1 MSYNAVVKKLRSGSG
16 KEIIDLYKK
25 DRRQFISLFKVTPEE
40 YDRLYEL
47 VEAAAKT
54 LLRKRLGSNEERKRK
69 IGGGRPFG
77 MCLYAM
83 LGMCLMLYNGNR
95 QDLVACMFRAN
106 RNAVRTSYD
115 VVSDALYL
123 CLPIPKRISL
133 SIARAT
139 TQETLLKLIPG
150 LEAIVDATNHRTT
163 NSPRRA
169 TRRRQHGRLSGPH
182 RKTQVIVNRAGLI
195 LHITHS
201 VWSRMHDKRLT
212 LREIPEHIYRALDI
226 LHRDLGFPNVKH
238 GARKIVEPIK
248 AARGRKLTD
257 EQREFNK
264 ACAAARSPV
273 ERRQGHLK
281 KCGILDKAPWSE
293 TEKFDKD
300 VQIACGLLNILAIW
314 RSKEPVDW
322 GNKVDEKKRRKLAQ
336 DMEPL
341 LQDWS

>member
-1 MSYNAVVKKLRSGSG
+1 MSYKAVAKKLESGSG
-16 KEIIDLYKK
+16 REIIDHYKK
-25 DRRQFISLFKVTPEE
+25 DRSQFISYFKVTPEE
-40 YDRLYEL
+40 YDRLYEP

-54 LLRKRLGSNEERKRK
+54 LLRKRLGSNEERERK

-83 LGMCLMLYNGNR
+83 LGMCLMLYNGHS
-95 QDLVACMFRAN
+95 QYLVAGIFQTN

-139 TQETLLKLIPG
+139 TQDTLLKLIPG

-169 TRRRQHGRLSGPH
+169 TRSRQHGRLSGPH

-212 LREIPEHIYRALDI
+212 LRELPEHIYRALDI
-226 LHRDLGFPNVKH
+226 LHRDLGFPGVKH

-248 AARGRKLTD
+248 AARGRKLTE

-264 ACAAARSPV
+264 ACTVVRSPV
-273 ERRQGHLK
+273 ERKQGHLK
-281 KCGILDKAPWSE
+281 KYGILDRAPWSE
-293 TEKFDKD
+293 TEKFDRD
-300 VQIACGLLNILAIW
+300 AQIVCGLLNILAIW
-314 RSKEPVDW
+314 RSKMPVDW
-322 GNKVDEKKRRKLAQ
+322 GNKVDTKKQRKVAQ
-336 DMEPL
+336 DMAPL